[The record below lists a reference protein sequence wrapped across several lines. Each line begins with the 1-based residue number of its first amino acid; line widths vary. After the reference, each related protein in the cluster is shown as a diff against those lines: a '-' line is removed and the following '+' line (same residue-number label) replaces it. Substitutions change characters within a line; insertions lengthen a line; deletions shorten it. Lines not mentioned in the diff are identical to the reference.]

1 MSLKDYEVENDKFE
15 YETEGVIGFC
25 FPCCCCKFRPLKD
38 TDYPCSEC
46 DHNLNVVSQGEKSCQ
61 QR

>member
-15 YETEGVIGFC
+15 YEIEGVIGFC
-25 FPCCCCKFRPLKD
+25 FPCVCCKFRPLKD

-46 DHNLNVVSQGEKSCQ
+46 GHNLNLDF
-61 QR
+61 